1 MTVVGVLQAR
11 MSSSRLPRKV
21 LAPIVGKPMIS
32 LQLERLQRAEQLDL
46 LILATSDHEKDAP
59 LASLCAKLD
68 MPCFRGSVNDV
79 LGRIYEAVRDKSPSH
94 VVRLTGDCPLAAPEV
109 IDAVVSLHIK
119 DANAYTSNVH
129 PPTWPDGLDVE
140 VIRFDALEAAWRE
153 AEEPFEREHVTPFIV
168 DRPERFKASCLRNDT
183 DLSSLRW
190 TVDEFEDLEVVRQ
203 IYEHLYEE
211 DPTFD
216 TAAILDLLT
225 THPDIAKGNSRHLRN
240 SGSQRLHHFKSDNS
254 TKKRP

>member
-21 LAPIVGKPMIS
+21 LSPIVGKPMIS
-32 LQLERLQRAEQLDL
+32 LQLERLQRAKQLDL
-46 LILATSDHEKDAP
+46 IIVATSDHESDTP

-68 MPCFRGSVNDV
+68 MPCFRGSINDV
-79 LGRIYEAVRDKSPSH
+79 LGRIYEAVRDDPPSH
-94 VVRLTGDCPLAAPEV
+94 VVRLTGDCPLADPEV

-168 DRPERFKASCLRNDT
+168 DRPERFKTSCLRNDT
-183 DLSSLRW
+183 DLSGLRW
-190 TVDEFEDLEVVRQ
+190 TVDESEDLEFVQQV
-203 IYEHLYEE
+203 YEHLYGE
-211 DPTFD
+211 DATFD
-216 TAAILDLLT
+216 TGAILELLM
-225 THPDIAKGNSRHLRN
+225 THPDIAEANSCYLRN
-240 SGSQRLHHFKSDNS
+240 AGSQRLSQLKSDNS
-254 TKKRP
+254 IR